1 MTRTLDAPDHDP
13 GDAVVR
19 PEPDGF
25 DRLRVLLAG
34 AMGTVIVSYTLLV
47 PAAAAV
53 VLTAGAGISID
64 GAFAAAIPLWLAAH
78 LIPLVL
84 GGQPL
89 SVLPLLPTVLV
100 GAVVA
105 VGAGWAVRRL
115 GGRFRNDAGAVLA
128 TFAGAHS
135 AVAVLGSALLPRAA
149 EVAAAPWAALV
160 SSGLVAG
167 AAATVGVVR
176 VCGLPEEWR
185 LPGWARD
192 AVRVAAIAVTGL
204 LALGAAALLAGL
216 LLGASEVAEAYRE
229 LAPDLGAGIGAT
241 LLALAYLP
249 NAVVGGLSWVVG
261 PGFTVGAATVS
272 PFGVSA
278 GVPSV
283 FPLLAALPDASPP
296 AWAALALAGP
306 IGVGVA
312 TGIVARRSEDSAL
325 PVVAAGVGGAAVV
338 VGLLGALA
346 GGRLAAGPYDPV
358 RMPWW
363 LLVPAVLLLVGVPA
377 LLLVLAGRA
386 AAGEDPYEYEDEILD
401 GVPGDAH
408 VEGASVDRGAGG
420 RSDGGEGDS
429 PATAG
434 SAEDVGEPAD
444 GEPEEVAAE
453 RPAAE
458 RTDVEA
464 GAVADVGRA
473 DVERVD
479 PDGAGA
485 ERATGDGA
493 TADGATAER
502 VDADGLT
509 AERATTERGA
519 TDHADLEPADPEVGA
534 EPVVAG
540 RPAGSADDQRP
551 AREAVRTGT
560 AVAGS
565 AERESADSGPAD
577 SGAAEPESG
586 AVEPAVDRA
595 PAAGRTGAGRTD
607 AATSADAARRDPAD
621 DGADREPPTG
631 PAGAGAGAVRPQ
643 VGADRARRGSADR
656 RRDGRDR
663 DRRDRMRRRPRPDEG
678 ATGSRPAAP
687 TPSPS
692 TEPAPAPRTV
702 GELVALR
709 AKEAAERAAAA
720 EQAGE

>member
-13 GDAVVR
+13 GDADVR

-47 PAAAAV
+47 PAASAV

-89 SVLPLLPTVLV
+89 SVLPLLPTVVV

-115 GGRFRNDAGAVLA
+115 GGRFRQDAGAVLA

-167 AAATVGVVR
+167 AAATIGVVR

-185 LPGWARD
+185 PPGWARD
-192 AVRVAAIAVTGL
+192 AVRVAAVAVTAL
-204 LALGAAALLAGL
+204 LALGALALLAGL
-216 LLGASEVAEAYRE
+216 LLGASEMAAAYRD
-229 LAPDLGAGIGAT
+229 LAPDLGAGIGVT

-283 FPLLAALPDASPP
+283 FPLLAALPDGSPP

-306 IGVGVA
+306 IGVGVVA
-312 TGIVARRSEDSAL
+312 GIVARRSEDSAL
-325 PVVAAGVGGAAVV
+325 QVAAAGVGGAAVV

-358 RMPWW
+358 QMPVG

-377 LLLVLAGRA
+377 LLVVLAGRRPS
-386 AAGEDPYEYEDEILD
+386 GEDPYEYEDEVVD
-401 GVPGDAH
+401 GDPAEDAAEDGPA
-408 VEGASVDRGAGG
+408 EGAPVDRGAVARPDSEGG
-420 RSDGGEGDS
+420 GVDGGETAGPDADGVAPDADAGVS
-429 PATAG
+429 DADGRDAKGSDAVGSGAGGAG
-434 SAEDVGEPAD
+434 SAAVEDAGEPAD
-444 GEPEEVAAE
+444 SALEEAVAE

-458 RTDVEA
+458 R
-464 GAVADVGRA
+464 A
-473 DVERVD
+473 DVERAETEDAETEGADPGVSTEQVVD
-479 PDGAGA
+479 SGVAGSVDD
-485 ERATGDGA
+485 ERPV
-493 TADGATAER
+493 R
-502 VDADGLT
+502 DADRT
-509 AERATTERGA
+509 A
-519 TDHADLEPADPEVGA
+519 PADPG
-534 EPVVAG
+534 PAG
-540 RPAGSADDQRP
+540 R
-551 AREAVRTGT
+551 
-560 AVAGS
+560 
-565 AERESADSGPAD
+565 
-577 SGAAEPESG
+577 EPD

-595 PAAGRTGAGRTD
+595 PGAGK
-607 AATSADAARRDPAD
+607 TSAGTSPDTARRAPLD
-621 DGADREPPTG
+621 DGADQEPPTG
-631 PAGAGAGAVRPQ
+631 PTGAGAAAVRPP
-643 VGADRARRGSADR
+643 VGPDRARRTSADR
-656 RRDGRDR
+656 RRDGRGRDSRDR
-663 DRRDRMRRRPRPDEG
+663 DRRDRMRPERRRPRPDET
-678 ATGSRPAAP
+678 AAGSRPADP
-687 TPSPS
+687 TPPPS
-692 TEPAPAPRTV
+692 TGPAPAPRTV

-709 AKEAAERAAAA
+709 AREAAERAAAA